1 MSRGLVESDLGSVVG
16 NPVKPQTA
24 FTFRAA
30 EDEEPFSSIKGDDL
44 CNKAEAGKL
53 TAVCVCKTNVPAP
66 SLTTEHLVLPLL
78 KHTDDA
84 A

>member
-1 MSRGLVESDLGSVVG
+1 MESDLGSVVG
-16 NPVKPQTA
+16 NLVKPQAA

-30 EDEEPFSSIKGDDL
+30 EDEEPFSSITGDNL
-44 CNKAEAGKL
+44 CNKAKAGKL
-53 TAVCVCKTNVPAP
+53 CVCVCKTNVPAP

-78 KHTDDA
+78 KHRHYA